1 MDSLTPE
8 RCMLISCGLLG
19 LSVLILLYRSMYSEN
34 FEYSLQDY
42 ENAKEKNPG
51 SGLQIQ
57 RMQMSNG
64 IIGLTA
70 DRNLKTAVDL
80 DYIGKKP
87 YDGQF
92 SQLSDY
98 LGQYYQK
105 PYLNNGNY

>member
-8 RCMLISCGLLG
+8 RCMLISCGLIG
-19 LSVLILLYRSMYSEN
+19 LSVLILLYRRMSEH
-34 FEYSLQDY
+34 YQYTLDDY
-42 ENAKEKNPG
+42 DKSKGKNPG

-70 DRNLKTAVDL
+70 DRSLKSAVDL
-80 DYIGKKP
+80 DYIGKHP

-92 SQLSDY
+92 SNLSDY

-105 PYLNNGNY
+105 PYVQNGNY